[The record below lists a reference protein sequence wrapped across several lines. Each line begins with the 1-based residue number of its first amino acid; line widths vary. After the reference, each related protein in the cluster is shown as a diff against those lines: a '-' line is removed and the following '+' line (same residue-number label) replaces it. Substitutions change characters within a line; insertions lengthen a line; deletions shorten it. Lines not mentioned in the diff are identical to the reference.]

1 MGERRIGP
9 AGGGLTGV
17 SPGLRDSRE
26 TPVRPRETLAAKAL
40 GSNIFSTGAASRRAQ
55 CLRTLRPH
63 IHATYDVA
71 GRRVACRAA
80 AVERLTLY
88 SSTWSPSG
96 GGGTAGHESNTLTID
111 AAIIFIRLQHLPRQP
126 HRHALAESQGHAFA
140 ANQSRMLPPAT
151 CSRCG
156 SARKHV
162 AAPGSP
168 RPQRSEQ
175 PCSSIALFVIFF
187 TSVTLSRF
195 STLAFLIRSG
205 IVSRVASQG
214 LSIALVQ
221 PAPGHARPQH
231 LSEARPLPSP
241 PNTLIPPR
249 RCRRSRFRRRTRRPR
264 HRCPCH
270 RRRARRA

>member
-1 MGERRIGP
+1 M
-9 AGGGLTGV
+9 
-17 SPGLRDSRE
+17 
-26 TPVRPRETLAAKAL
+26 
-40 GSNIFSTGAASRRAQ
+40 
-55 CLRTLRPH
+55 
-63 IHATYDVA
+63 
-71 GRRVACRAA
+71 
-80 AVERLTLY
+80 LY

-96 GGGTAGHESNTLTID
+96 GGGTAGHESNALTID

-156 SARKHV
+156 SSRKHV

-249 RCRRSRFRRRTRRPR
+249 RCRRSRFRRRTRVVALAIAALATAAAPDVPDGVGNRPLAQ
-264 HRCPCH
+264 PAANWPS
-270 RRRARRA
+270 ARPSSDGQVLMM

>member
-1 MGERRIGP
+1 MPPHITSAYSCDVRR
-9 AGGGLTGV
+9 GGKACGLPCG
-17 SPGLRDSRE
+17 SGG
-26 TPVRPRETLAAKAL
+26 AFNAL
-40 GSNIFSTGAASRRAQ
+40 QQHLEPFGWRWNCGARVQ
-55 CLRTLRPH
+55 RPH
-63 IHATYDVA
+63 HRRGHYFHATPTPSTSA
-71 GRRVACRAA
+71 APACTRRK
-80 AVERLTLY
+80 
-88 SSTWSPSG
+88 P
-96 GGGTAGHESNTLTID
+96 GTCVC
-111 AAIIFIRLQHLPRQP
+111 RQP
-126 HRHALAESQGHAFA
+126 VSNAATCHLLAMRKLAEARSRTWLTTTA
-140 ANQSRMLPPAT
+140 A
-151 CSRCG
+151 
-156 SARKHV
+156 
-162 AAPGSP
+162 
-168 RPQRSEQ
+168 QRTTL
-175 PCSSIALFVIFF
+175 LFDCTFCDFFF